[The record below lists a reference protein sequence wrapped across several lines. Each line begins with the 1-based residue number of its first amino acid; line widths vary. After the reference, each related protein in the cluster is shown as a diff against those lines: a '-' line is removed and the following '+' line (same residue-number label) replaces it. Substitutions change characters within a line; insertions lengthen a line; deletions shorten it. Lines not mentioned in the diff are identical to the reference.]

1 MQPSSDATFAQRPN
15 TLFAPRSPRLN
26 LIEIGQPKLVFQGR
40 QRTQQLPLTLFGMR
54 LLRKGCINSTLKGGD
69 NERVEFVAAC
79 EMLTD
84 YFSCAPTKFLSG
96 HVAFKVALEQVHQQP
111 PLEVVSAA
119 HMTYEKENQGC
130 GEQCPRNDEGYRI
143 HLHGGRFRI
152 RA

>member
-1 MQPSSDATFAQRPN
+1 
-15 TLFAPRSPRLN
+15 
-26 LIEIGQPKLVFQGR
+26 
-40 QRTQQLPLTLFGMR
+40 
-54 LLRKGCINSTLKGGD
+54 
-69 NERVEFVAAC
+69 
-79 EMLTD
+79 MLAD

-119 HMTYEKENQGC
+119 HMTYEKENEGC